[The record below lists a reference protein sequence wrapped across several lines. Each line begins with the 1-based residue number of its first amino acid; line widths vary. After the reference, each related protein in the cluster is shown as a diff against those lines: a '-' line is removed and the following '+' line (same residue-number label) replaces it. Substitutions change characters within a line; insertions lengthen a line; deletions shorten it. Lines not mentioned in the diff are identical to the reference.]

1 MKGIRLVLFNIFT
14 TAAFLGLLTLQCA
27 LIHAG
32 KFSFVLFI
40 NIYFFYVLHAIFC
53 KSAQCQQ
60 LELPNGIS
68 PADYDNDNTGKDASR
83 LKQHACWNNCKTCP
97 IPMIVWDG
105 TTIDKRVINL

>member
-1 MKGIRLVLFNIFT
+1 M
-14 TAAFLGLLTLQCA
+14 Q
-27 LIHAG
+27 
-32 KFSFVLFI
+32 SFVNLPS
-40 NIYFFYVLHAIFC
+40 VSSL
-53 KSAQCQQ
+53 SCQM
-60 LELPNGIS
+60 GIS

>member
-1 MKGIRLVLFNIFT
+1 M
-14 TAAFLGLLTLQCA
+14 Q
-27 LIHAG
+27 
-32 KFSFVLFI
+32 SFVNLPS
-40 NIYFFYVLHAIFC
+40 VCSL
-53 KSAQCQQ
+53 SCQM
-60 LELPNGIS
+60 GIS